1 MVVRTVGLNKS
12 IGPTGVVTSRRDDK
26 LELWCFL
33 ALFGIRGDFH
43 YIVFCIT
50 LMKTD
55 SSDGLYSLFFMI
67 FYSCTVISL
76 SGHINRSSRGH
87 LTLLDEGK

>member
-1 MVVRTVGLNKS
+1 MVVRTIGLNKS
-12 IGPTGVVTSRRDDK
+12 IGPRGFVTPCRDDK
-26 LELWCFL
+26 LDVWCFL

-43 YIVFCIT
+43 YIVFFIT

-55 SSDGLYSLFFMI
+55 LSDGLCSLCFMI

-76 SGHINRSSRGH
+76 SGNINRSSRGH
-87 LTLLDEGK
+87 LIILDERK